1 MIEKMTN
8 DEKKA
13 ALRFCET
20 CDDNE
25 GYDVPRA
32 MMKRLEFLGL
42 VIDKKF
48 GRFEQTNL
56 LLEIR
61 DALEAWSMTSNAGG
75 KPPQPEE
82 ITKTNDR
89 NLRSA

>member
-1 MIEKMTN
+1 MYETMTN

-13 ALRFCET
+13 AMRFCET

-25 GYDVPRA
+25 GYDVPRS
-32 MMKRLEFLGL
+32 MMKRLETLGL

-48 GRFEQTNL
+48 GRFEQTAL

-61 DALEAWSMTSNAGG
+61 DVLEDIPNGDG
-75 KPPQPEE
+75 
-82 ITKTNDR
+82 
-89 NLRSA
+89 

>member
-1 MIEKMTN
+1 MLKTMTD

-13 ALRFCET
+13 ALRFCDT

-25 GYDVPRA
+25 GYDVSRP
-32 MMKRLEFLGL
+32 MMKRLEALGL

-61 DALEAWSMTSNAGG
+61 DALENWSMTSNAKLTGLAPG
-75 KPPQPEE
+75 KDEQ
-82 ITKTNDR
+82 
-89 NLRSA
+89 

>member
-1 MIEKMTN
+1 MYETMTN

-13 ALRFCET
+13 AMRFCET

-25 GYDVPRA
+25 GYAVPRS
-32 MMKRLEFLGL
+32 MMKRLETLGL

-48 GRFEQTNL
+48 GRFEQTAL

-61 DALEAWSMTSNAGG
+61 DVLEDIPNGDG
-75 KPPQPEE
+75 
-82 ITKTNDR
+82 
-89 NLRSA
+89 